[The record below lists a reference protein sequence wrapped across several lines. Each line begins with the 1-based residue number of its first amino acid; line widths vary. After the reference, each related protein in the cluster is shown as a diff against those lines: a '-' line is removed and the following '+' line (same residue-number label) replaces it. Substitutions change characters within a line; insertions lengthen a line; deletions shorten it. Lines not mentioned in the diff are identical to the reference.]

1 MILSKF
7 TEKVKQNETLIFAF
21 AVRVHVC
28 KGCFYY
34 STDALT
40 KAFLHYKWSKTPT
53 NADGKPVQVNKNIQL
68 AEFKIVDVKTS
79 EHDLDRF
86 TG

>member
-1 MILSKF
+1 MIFLAYQRYLRF
-7 TEKVKQNETLIFAF
+7 QNLFIP
-21 AVRVHVC
+21 
-28 KGCFYY
+28 

-40 KAFLHYKWSKTPT
+40 KAFLHYKWST
-53 NADGKPVQVNKNIQL
+53 NPSNKNGKPVDVNKDIQL

-86 TG
+86 TGLSKRCTF